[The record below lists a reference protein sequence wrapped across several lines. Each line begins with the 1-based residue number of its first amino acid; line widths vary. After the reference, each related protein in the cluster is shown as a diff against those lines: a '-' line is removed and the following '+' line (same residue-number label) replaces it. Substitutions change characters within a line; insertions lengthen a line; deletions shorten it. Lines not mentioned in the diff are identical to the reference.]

1 MIYILLIIAV
11 FTAEYFIKEY
21 VEKHF
26 SEHQN
31 KKALGGFILTT
42 KYHNEGA
49 CLDAGSSKKALVKW
63 ISVGLTMALT
73 ILFIV
78 TLGKKGKTA
87 LKLGLAFLLGGAYSN
102 TYDRIKRKYV
112 VDYFR
117 INAPF
122 ESIRKVIFNISDFF
136 IMIGALIVAL
146 QK

>member
-49 CLDAGSSKKALVKW
+49 FLDAGSSKKALVKW
-63 ISVGLTMALT
+63 ISVGLTMAFSSL
-73 ILFIV
+73 
-78 TLGKKGKTA
+78 
-87 LKLGLAFLLGGAYSN
+87 
-102 TYDRIKRKYV
+102 
-112 VDYFR
+112 
-117 INAPF
+117 
-122 ESIRKVIFNISDFF
+122 
-136 IMIGALIVAL
+136 
-146 QK
+146 